1 MDLEYLLSQVLNLV
15 GTYTSQMAL
24 MVFLI
29 CLISEGLG
37 LTIPYLMETTWLI
50 TGYQISRGGASL
62 SYLFLLLLMA
72 QAGRQMGSLLFFYL
86 SRLSA
91 GPLMRLARFVK
102 IKSIV
107 ARSSRLFRKINLLS
121 PFSVAIGRLLGLRIP
136 ITMILGANRK
146 LKTLALGIL
155 LSSLAFDGTY
165 LALGSIVGTTVISPV
180 YVFLSFFIGLLLMYG
195 VAVIFRRS
203 GQIILYRIGGGQTT
217 QAMDNT
223 AFPPWVGLPESDP
236 PDEES
241 KGKTPPS
248 ALQPPTNP
256 LK

>member
-37 LTIPYLMETTWLI
+37 LTIPYLLETTWLI

-62 SYLFLLLLMA
+62 SYMFFLLLMA

-86 SRLSA
+86 SRISA
-91 GPLMRLARFVK
+91 GPLMKLTRLVR
-102 IKSIV
+102 IKSLV
-107 ARSSRLFRKINLLS
+107 TRSSKLFRKINLLS

-136 ITMILGANRK
+136 ITIILGANRK
-146 LKTLALGIL
+146 LRTLALGIL
-155 LSSLAFDGTY
+155 LSSLAFDGAY
-165 LALGSIVGTTVISPV
+165 LALGSIVGTTVVNPI
-180 YVFLSFFIGLLLMYG
+180 YAFLSFFAGLLLMYG
-195 VAVIFRRS
+195 VAIVFRRS
-203 GQIILYRIGGGQTT
+203 GQLMLERIGGGQAT
-217 QAMDNT
+217 QAMDN
-223 AFPPWVGLPESDP
+223 AALPPCGLPESDP

-241 KGKTPPS
+241 KEKNPPS

-256 LK
+256 SK